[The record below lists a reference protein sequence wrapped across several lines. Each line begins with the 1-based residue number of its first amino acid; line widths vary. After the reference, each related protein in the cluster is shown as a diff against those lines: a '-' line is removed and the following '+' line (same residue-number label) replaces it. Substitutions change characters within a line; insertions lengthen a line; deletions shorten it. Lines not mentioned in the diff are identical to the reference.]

1 MGWFDRLRRKTGEE
15 IPTYPQVQ
23 PVVQPRIRIE
33 SHRPA
38 EYVVRLDISRPT
50 APPPARPKRARHPG
64 RWLPYGTAATIAGQ
78 PIHGGLLY
86 VGSDLPSVRGYE
98 VEPSLLDPA
107 LPVDLAR
114 ADSSGLGLG
123 YWPSYSELS
132 PAERGGLLRW
142 LADGRDHPEAPIGF
156 VFIYF
161 YGLERRLTQEL
172 DEADPERLLLLQE
185 VQRLLDL
192 YGDNHSFRRY
202 ATDLLQWATP
212 VAAGRRYDSAPPA
225 PADWGYDLPFDVCI
239 GLGQLLT
246 DGRPIP
252 PAWAQ
257 AWWQHHPESRAR
269 TPVKRCPEQFA
280 AAFATLYTRRFGDG
294 LIVKENKK
302 RLQLDYRPASAGLPG
317 GTRDLGLPDV
327 RALRGPVTKLAEIAE
342 QATNDLDAYS
352 RYLGRSGADPG
363 SPAALAVLP
372 PYLDVAPNPNSQ
384 DLLDWVRG
392 AVGEGPRRRV
402 AGVELISRWPAGRP
416 DRLNKA
422 EAELLAVLLE
432 RQGIGLEPDVRFGG
446 TPPPPAGDVVL
457 FTLPTPRSTPTAA
470 TPNPNYA
477 SAVALL
483 QLAAAVAAADGA
495 VADSET
501 RAMLDHISRG
511 VGLADIE
518 QARLHAHLDLVLQR
532 PPTIAALRKR
542 AAALD
547 DTQRQA
553 AAGLLLAVAAADGAI
568 SPTETDQIS
577 RLFTV
582 LGFES
587 TDAYAQIHAAA
598 TTSARRSSDPLFS
611 ARTVGRPAADFALP
625 ARPPAPTDRRG
636 RHAAPGEMTAPA
648 PIELDPDL
656 LARTR
661 RDSEQ
666 VAALLADIFADTV
679 DGPLHEPA
687 SLTAPAAADGD
698 GHDPDRDTGVIA
710 GLDAPHS
717 QLLRALTTAP
727 QWKRAAFADVC
738 STHRL
743 LPDGALDTLNEA
755 AVEATG
761 EPVCEGHDP
770 IDINS
775 YALEEMLR

>member
-1 MGWFDRLRRKTGEE
+1 M
-15 IPTYPQVQ
+15 
-23 PVVQPRIRIE
+23 
-33 SHRPA
+33 
-38 EYVVRLDISRPT
+38 
-50 APPPARPKRARHPG
+50 
-64 RWLPYGTAATIAGQ
+64 
-78 PIHGGLLY
+78 
-86 VGSDLPSVRGYE
+86 
-98 VEPSLLDPA
+98 
-107 LPVDLAR
+107 
-114 ADSSGLGLG
+114 
-123 YWPSYSELS
+123 
-132 PAERGGLLRW
+132 
-142 LADGRDHPEAPIGF
+142 
-156 VFIYF
+156 
-161 YGLERRLTQEL
+161 
-172 DEADPERLLLLQE
+172 
-185 VQRLLDL
+185 QRLLDL

-212 VAAGRRYDSAPPA
+212 IDTGRRYHSAPPA

-239 GLGQLLT
+239 GLGQLLA

-252 PAWAQ
+252 AAWAQ
-257 AWWQHHPESRAR
+257 AWWQQHPESRTR

-327 RALRGPVTKLAEIAE
+327 RALRGPVTKFAEIAE

-372 PYLDVAPNPNSQ
+372 PYLNAVPNQSTR

-392 AVGEGPRRRV
+392 ALGDAPRRRV
-402 AGVELISRWPAGRP
+402 PGVELISRWPAGRP

-422 EAELLAVLLE
+422 EAELLATLLE
-432 RQGIGLEPDVRFGG
+432 RQSIGIEPDVRFGG

-457 FTLPTPRSTPTAA
+457 FTLPTPSSAPTAA

-477 SAVALL
+477 SAVALV

-495 VADSET
+495 IADSET

-511 VGLADIE
+511 VGLADNE
-518 QARLHAHLDLVLQR
+518 QARLHAHLDIVLQR
-532 PPTIAALRKR
+532 PPTLAALRKR

-547 DTQRQA
+547 DTQRQE

-568 SPTETDQIS
+568 SPSETDQIS

-587 TDAYAQIHAAA
+587 TDAYTQVHAAA
-598 TTSARRSSDPLFS
+598 TSARRHSDPLFS
-611 ARTVGRPAADFALP
+611 ARTAGRPAADFTLAP
-625 ARPPAPTDRRG
+625 PPAPTDRRG
-636 RHAAPGEMTAPA
+636 RHAAPEIATGPA

-666 VAALLADIFADTV
+666 VAALLADIFADTTNE
-679 DGPLHEPA
+679 PLQESA
-687 SLTAPAAADGD
+687 STTAPTAADGNEPD
-698 GHDPDRDTGVIA
+698 GDTGLIT
-710 GLDAPHS
+710 GLDLPHS
-717 QLLRALTTAP
+717 HLLRALIAAP
-727 QWKRAAFADVC
+727 RWNRPAFATLC

-743 LPDGALDTLNEA
+743 LPDGAIDTLNEA

-775 YALEEMLR
+775 YALEELLR